1 MRNIKL
7 LLAFALTILL
17 TSCERDNVDDWNTA
31 NKITFNFVTAAKSNV
46 DITTRA
52 VSEAAESDVNSV
64 YVFVFNEAGVKAIEG
79 NISNLTLT
87 NSGEYT
93 RTYTG
98 ELEVPNTLCGTS
110 VKVYAVANPATEM
123 WNNLADLQ
131 TAANEG
137 EESFKKQ
144 LYTVS
149 QSFTEPLGT
158 SITLIGMAGADGS
171 ASIDTNGNLGTRI
184 ILKRPYASVAFNF
197 INGAPAA
204 SDTDRAGNQVSFTP
218 TSYDVYNIPTSAA
231 LFEGAKVADLTYFNR
246 LDQKFGVQTPN
257 SFSFYMIENIQE
269 AANSVS
275 NYYDRD
281 KKDGTAFINAPELGT
296 YVRVYGKYEEKTAEG
311 KVILQGD
318 VNYTIHLGDFSGGDY
333 NAYSVERNHKYTY
346 NVTINGV
353 QQIIVEA
360 TAADDSA
367 QQYQHGA
374 EGYIINTEG
383 VDMVYTF
390 DAHYE
395 DALIKIDTSN
405 FDNKGH
411 GFILR
416 VATPYMTDAAQN
428 TILTWA
434 DFSAEGMTEEKFKQT
449 YDIDWIQFYP
459 IATTAYDEE
468 KNVPTTRTA
477 YPNAATGDQKKLM
490 NVYELYHE
498 LYKLVNADPTSK
510 LADYVYVYE
519 EDDENGNK
527 KSKGTICFMA
537 FVNEYFY
544 DKHPLTGEATDWT
557 KFVNAKPRSMYMLQK
572 PDKST
577 DGNSTYATVLCAFEQ
592 KSIQTVFKKDG
603 SVNAYGIEWY
613 DETANANLANFS
625 GSNNYSNGYLNYFGG
640 TRTEGGVSTTATGLM
655 TATNWENCVDE
666 TALRYGLDGQPNG
679 NIYSSLQNTSGKYAC
694 MQRNRD
700 LDGDGTIDDNE
711 KRWYL
716 GSSDQYVQN
725 WIGETAIDP
734 YARMSGIV
742 TATTEAEYED
752 YSHYYTSSNDLH
764 RIYWAVEAGSTGK
777 YSDSWMATYHK
788 ARCVR
793 TLTNYDAEPATIYT
807 KSDNQITMNNL
818 QEGAYR
824 ESGAMVGEYGE
835 HNELDEQRNR
845 IPYSIEVAKNW
856 VDSYI
861 INADQITYASPVVS
875 LVADKIAYTDVA
887 VRTDDVGSTTNTV
900 TGSDNTITLTFK
912 ANNQKFVMSN
922 AYIQSLGAGQRVQLT
937 FDINVTYR
945 YRRLFNYT
953 NENVTSDAQGDG
965 QFGFCDYN
973 NDTYSHSSTSGCYA
987 YTAPMNTANGSVIG
1001 IGFNLGS
1008 DSHSWC
1014 SGISSSQYVTVTI
1027 TNLKVVADMGEE
1039 QQLQITTSAASAIQ
1053 GAKFYY
1059 TTDATFATTNPI
1071 TLDENNA
1078 ANIPVPAYIW
1088 AKGND
1093 GNHSAYTYVN
1103 ASYAATREATAD
1115 VNDGGETRGPEFNIA
1130 LSTSENICAEH
1141 YSQKEDGSDL
1151 GQWRIPNEREL
1162 QAMGLNGFFTAHH
1175 ALSRTKFS
1183 AYKSSESN
1191 VGPARYGFWWDV
1203 SGIQTLEAG
1212 GADGPEDNKG
1222 YIRCVRDVAVTETTT
1237 VATDGTSAG
1246 SYSNKG
1252 DLTSAN

>member
-31 NKITFNFVTAAKSNV
+31 NKITFSFVTAAKSNV
-46 DITTRA
+46 DINTRA

-64 YVFVFNEAGVKAIEG
+64 YVFIFKGGEKTVEG
-79 NISNLTLT
+79 YISDLTLT

-98 ELEVPNTLCGTS
+98 TLEGTNTLRGAS

-131 TAANEG
+131 TAANAG
-137 EESFKKQ
+137 EESFKEQ

-197 INGAPAA
+197 INGAPAE
-204 SDTDRAGNQVSFTP
+204 SDTNRAGHTVSFTP
-218 TSYDVYNIPTSAA
+218 TSYDVYNIPSNSA
-231 LFEGAKVADLTYFNR
+231 LFEGAEVTGLTHFNR
-246 LDQKFGVQTPN
+246 LDQKFGTQTPN
-257 SFSFYMIENIQE
+257 SFGFYMIENIQE
-269 AANSVS
+269 AKNSVS

-281 KKDGTAFINAPELGT
+281 KKDGTDFINAPEYGT
-296 YVRVYGKYEEKTAEG
+296 YVRVYGKYEEKTADG

-360 TAADDSA
+360 TAEDDSA

-374 EGYIINTEG
+374 EGYIINTDG

-395 DALIKIDTSN
+395 DAMIKIDTSN
-405 FDNKGH
+405 FDATGH

-459 IATTAYDEE
+459 IAKTNTD
-468 KNVPTTRTA
+468 PTSRTA
-477 YPNAATGDQKKLM
+477 YPNADNQGKLM

-498 LYKLVNADPTSK
+498 LYKLVDESDTTTSW
-510 LADYVYVYE
+510 LADYVN
-519 EDDENGNK
+519 D
-527 KSKGTICFMA
+527 KGIIYFMA

-544 DKHPLTGEATDWT
+544 DVDPLDGGATDWT
-557 KFVNAKPRSMYMLQK
+557 EFANAKPRSMYMLQN

-592 KSIQTVFKKDG
+592 KSIQTMFKKDG

-613 DETANANLANFS
+613 DETANANLKNFT
-625 GSNNYSNGYLNYFGG
+625 GGVDNTNGYSNYFGSLVTG
-640 TRTEGGVSTTATGLM
+640 TTWNTYVNES
-655 TATNWENCVDE
+655 
-666 TALRYGLDGQPNG
+666 ALRYGFDGQPKG
-679 NIYSSLQNTSGKYAC
+679 NLYNSLPNTSGENPGAYAC

-700 LDGDGTIDDNE
+700 LNGDDKIDANE

-716 GSSDQYVQN
+716 ASSDQYVQM

-734 YARMSGIV
+734 YARMSGVIS
-742 TATTEAEYED
+742 ATTENEYKAL
-752 YSHYYTSSNDLH
+752 SHYYTSSNDAH
-764 RIYWAVEAGSTGK
+764 RIYWASEAGSVGAYGYNPGQNT
-777 YSDSWMATYHK
+777 WMGQYHK
-788 ARCVR
+788 VRCVR
-793 TLTNYDAEPATIYT
+793 TLTSYDAEPATIYT
-807 KSDNQITMNNL
+807 KSNNQITMNHL

-824 ESGAMVGEYGE
+824 ESGAMVGEYAA
-835 HNELDEQRNR
+835 HNELAQYLNQ
-845 IPYSIEVAKNW
+845 IPYSIEVASSEE
-856 VDSYI
+856 VSAYTLDEPL
-861 INADQITYASPVVS
+861 YASPIVEADAEETTIAI
-875 LVADKIAYTDVA
+875 VADDFSPRQGFSSCSVSG
-887 VRTDDVGSTTNTV
+887 DDE
-900 TGSDNTITLTFK
+900 ITLTFTSGT
-912 ANNQKFVMSN
+912 QKFVITN
-922 AYIQSLGAGQRVQLT
+922 DYINNLGAGVRVKLN
-937 FDINVTYR
+937 FDISVTAYKGS
-945 YRRLFNYT
+945 YGNYSSYDA
-953 NENVTSDAQGDG
+953 TSDAAEDG
-965 QFGFCDYN
+965 NFGFCDN
-973 NDTYSHSSTSGCYA
+973 NNGWSHSSTSGCYA
-987 YTAPMNTANGSVIG
+987 YTESMTDANGVSSIA
-1001 IGFNLGS
+1001 IGFNLEGN
-1008 DSHSWC
+1008 SHDWYSQ
-1014 SGISSSQYVTVTI
+1014 ISSSYPVIVTI
-1027 TNLKVVADMGEE
+1027 SNLVIVTSNISEE
-1039 QQLQITTSAASAIQ
+1039 SALTLTTDENSAIS

-1059 TTDATFATTNPI
+1059 TTVPIFSKNNPI
-1071 TLDENNA
+1071 TLDANNSVSLGVL
-1078 ANIPVPAYIW
+1078 PVYIW
-1088 AKGND
+1088 AEGSN
-1093 GNHSAYTYVN
+1093 GYHSSYTLVSSGGIVRQSTSDAESQSRGPN
-1103 ASYAATREATAD
+1103 FVASQAATER
-1115 VNDGGETRGPEFNIA
+1115 
-1130 LSTSENICAEH
+1130 ICAEH
-1141 YSQKEDGSDL
+1141 YTQENGADL

-1162 QAMGLNGFFTAHH
+1162 QVMGLEGFLDGTY
-1175 ALSRTKFS
+1175 LSRTTFS
-1183 AYKSSESN
+1183 AYPN
-1191 VGPARYGFWWDV
+1191 VGAQRYIFAWYEGT
-1203 SGIQTLEAG
+1203 QRLELSATATG
-1212 GADGPEDNKG
+1212 KV
-1222 YIRCVRDVAVTETTT
+1222 RCVRDVAVTETTT

-1246 SYSNKG
+1246 SYSDKG
-1252 DLTSAN
+1252 TLTSAN